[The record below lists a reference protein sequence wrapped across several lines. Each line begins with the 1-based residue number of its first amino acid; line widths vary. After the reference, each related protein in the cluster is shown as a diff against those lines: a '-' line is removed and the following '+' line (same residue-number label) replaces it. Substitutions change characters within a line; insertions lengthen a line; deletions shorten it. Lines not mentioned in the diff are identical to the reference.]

1 MIFFNQKRRYLS
13 KRKILFLLNASCAL
27 FLLQQTILFAQT
39 TSKKISNSNSE
50 NQQQYYSLIWGDEFN
65 YDGEIDT
72 NKWFHQTQI
81 PHGISWFN
89 NEIQHYTNR
98 IKNSYVSEG
107 SLKIIAQKENY
118 NDQGILKNYT
128 SARINSKFSFTYGRV
143 EIKAKLP
150 SGVGIWPAI
159 WMLGKGINEK
169 GAYWQT
175 KGFGK
180 ESWPHCGE
188 IDIMEHWGSNQDYIQ
203 SALHTPSS
211 FGNTKNIGGRL
222 VKNTNKNFNI
232 YCLEWSPQNMI
243 FTVNDTTHFEYNP
256 PIKNSDNWPFN
267 SEQYLILNIAVEPNI
282 SSEFIK
288 DELEIDYI
296 RIYQAK

>member
-1 MIFFNQKRRYLS
+1 MKFFLKKDGINQIKN
-13 KRKILFLLNASCAL
+13 LFLVIEICTF
-27 FLLQQTILFAQT
+27 FLLHQTILAAQST
-39 TSKKISNSNSE
+39 NKKTSHSIFE
-50 NQQQYYSLIWGDEFN
+50 NEQKYYSLIWSDEFN

-81 PHGISWFN
+81 PNGISWFN

-98 IKNSYVSEG
+98 IKNSYVSDG

-118 NDQGILKNYT
+118 TDQRILKNYT

-143 EIKAKLP
+143 EVKAKLP

-169 GAYWQT
+169 GAYWQ
-175 KGFGK
+175 KEGFGK
-180 ESWPHCGE
+180 ESWPQCGE
-188 IDIMEHWGSNQDYIQ
+188 IDIMEHWGSNQDYVQ

-232 YCLEWSPQNMI
+232 YSLEWSSEKMV
-243 FTVNDTTHFEYNP
+243 FSVNDTIHYEYNP
-256 PIKNSDNWPFN
+256 LIKNNENWPFN
-267 SEQYLILNIAVEPNI
+267 SEQYLILNIAVEPDI
-282 SSEFIK
+282 SPEFIQ
-288 DELEIDYI
+288 DQLEVDYI
-296 RIYQAK
+296 RIYQVK